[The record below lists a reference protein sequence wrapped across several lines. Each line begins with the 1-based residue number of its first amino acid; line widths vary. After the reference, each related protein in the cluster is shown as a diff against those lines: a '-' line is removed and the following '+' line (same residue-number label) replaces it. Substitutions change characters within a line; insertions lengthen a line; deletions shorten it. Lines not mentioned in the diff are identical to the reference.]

1 MSDDFVGLMGTP
13 GLQVQLSGD
22 DGLPPLWH
30 PLTIQ
35 VSEQL
40 AKHGMDA
47 LDKANQ
53 TGEPPDLSR
62 LRTERMALKRSIIEE
77 WKSRNPGAT

>member
-1 MSDDFVGLMGTP
+1 MSDDFVGTMGQR
-13 GLQVQLSGD
+13 GLQVHISGD

-30 PLTIQ
+30 PLTFR

-47 LDKANQ
+47 LDKANK
-53 TGEPPDLSR
+53 TGEPPDPSR
-62 LRTERMALKRSIIEE
+62 LRTERMAIKRSIVEE

>member
-1 MSDDFVGLMGTP
+1 MSDDFIGIMNQP
-13 GLQVQLSGD
+13 GLQVQISGD
-22 DGLPPLWH
+22 DGLPPPWH
-30 PLTIQ
+30 PLTVQ

-47 LDKANQ
+47 LDKANK
-53 TGEPPDLSR
+53 TGEPPDPSR
-62 LRTERMALKRSIIEE
+62 LRTERMAIRRQIIEE